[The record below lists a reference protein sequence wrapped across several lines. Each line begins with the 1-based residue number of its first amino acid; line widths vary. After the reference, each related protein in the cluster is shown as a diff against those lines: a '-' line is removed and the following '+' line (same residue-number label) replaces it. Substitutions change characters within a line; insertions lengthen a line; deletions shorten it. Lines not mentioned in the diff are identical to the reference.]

1 MSQLR
6 RDESG
11 AGLPI
16 MHATPNDGE
25 KAMPVKIEV
34 VNRWEARLDG
44 DASVPSLSVNSID
57 SDDKSVKVRLGTTE
71 RILTVEDWM
80 GLVTAVQDKIKYS
93 ATR

>member
-1 MSQLR
+1 
-6 RDESG
+6 
-11 AGLPI
+11 